1 MVGGLKS
8 MPCEEQLKAR
18 IGQHG
23 HGFMTTVLTSLTA
36 CHIEEEIKQWYSKYG
51 PWSSGKLY
59 MASFYLNEDTLV
71 PWIKIR
77 ESWD

>member
-36 CHIEEEIKQWYSKYG
+36 CHIEEEIKQ
-51 PWSSGKLY
+51 
-59 MASFYLNEDTLV
+59 
-71 PWIKIR
+71 
-77 ESWD
+77 